1 MKRLLSACLLMA
13 GTFFY
18 WSGAVAE
25 NNEDRKADAIQ
36 SAMYYNADI
45 RDAEECFM
53 EVRSGQLV
61 ALSKDGKLIS
71 NPAMT
76 CPDMFSWKLFV
87 DVVKDRFWSN
97 WADESQNWPA
107 KPYPLCEEGENGN
120 CCTPSSN
127 NDKDGHCPYYPGD
140 AQKDRLKALTNAV
153 GSEAEKLAE
162 EILRVG
168 RIPFVDHMNTRQSLK
183 KDGWKLFKS
192 SSDNQSTTPSC
203 DAVVVNGTTTNVIPL
218 ILQNFNPPGSE
229 SIGRVIRQ
237 TNAEVTVRNKT
248 FHEYLYYNDLYN
260 ANGVADIYKRN
271 ADNLARNCEVNG
283 KPGICSSAPYHLPN
297 QSYSASNKT
306 PTLATVDLPFDAIMI
321 KSNWLHQD
329 LANALKLNGSQT
341 DYVSKHLATQI
352 SLEDLSIP
360 YDKDENPDG
369 QCNLKGTHYLV
380 AFHVSSKDVPNWV
393 WTTFEHKDLPGRCDY
408 TGCNDAFGYQSQDEL
423 PTGVAK
429 NYVAP
434 NERNDHL
441 NSPSMVFGID
451 QGYPEEQ
458 RTTALTNVFKG
469 MNIGTGNSTSP
480 HEPDPEDKAWLNY
493 RLKGSQVEFV
503 TSTGRPTFL
512 GNSVTEGGFMDGS
525 SCITCHARAGVYVS
539 ENDEID
545 FARLSVFMRS
555 ITDYGYAR
563 SANGIPNPS
572 WYNVSENPP
581 RLEVLQTDFIWGFLN
596 AQPLDD

>member
-25 NNEDRKADAIQ
+25 SNDNRTADAIQ

-45 RDAEECFM
+45 RDAEECSM
-53 EVRSGQLV
+53 EVRNGQMV

-107 KPYPLCEEGENGN
+107 KPYPLCEKGESGD
-120 CCTPSSN
+120 CCTPGSN

-140 AQKDRLKALTNAV
+140 AHKDRLTALTNAV

-168 RIPFVDHMNTRQSLK
+168 RIPFVDHMNTRQPLK

-192 SSDNQSTTPSC
+192 SGDSQNTTPSC
-203 DAVVVNGTTTNVIPL
+203 DAVVVNGTSTNVVPQ

-271 ADNLARNCEVNG
+271 ADNLAQDCEIDGNQQV
-283 KPGICSSAPYHLPN
+283 CSNAPYHQPN
-297 QSYSASNKT
+297 HSYSAKNKT
-306 PTLATVDLPFDAIMI
+306 PSLATVDLPFDAIMI
-321 KSNWLHQD
+321 KSNWLHKD
-329 LANALKLNGSQT
+329 LANALNLKGSDK

-352 SLEDLSIP
+352 SLDALSIP
-360 YDKDENPDG
+360 YDKKANPGG
-369 QCNLKGTHYLV
+369 QCNLKGSHYLV

-408 TGCNDAFGYQSQDEL
+408 TGCNDAFGYQSQDDL

-434 NERNDHL
+434 NERSDHL

-458 RTTALTNVFKG
+458 RTTALTNVFNG
-469 MNIGTGNSTSP
+469 MNIGTGDSTSP
-480 HEPDPEDKAWLNY
+480 SEPDPEDKAWLNY